1 MVAPAKMRKCSALAS
16 HPPAT
21 SYIHCMREK
30 GGNEHVTNE
39 VFGIASFRSRQQV
52 LKFEGALRR
61 AGVRVEVITTPRDVA
76 VGCGLSIRF
85 ELADQARVMETYRQL
100 HPSNLIGFYR
110 VERME
115 GQRTLT
121 RPLIS

>member
-1 MVAPAKMRKCSALAS
+1 MWQ
-16 HPPAT
+16 
-21 SYIHCMREK
+21 E
-30 GGNEHVTNE
+30 GGYERMQNE

-85 ELADQARVMETYRQL
+85 ELQDQARVMEVYHQL
-100 HPSNLIGFYR
+100 RPSNLIGFYR
-110 VERME
+110 VERTD
-115 GQRTLT
+115 GQRTVT
-121 RPLIS
+121 RPLTN

>member
-1 MVAPAKMRKCSALAS
+1 M
-16 HPPAT
+16 H
-21 SYIHCMREK
+21 
-30 GGNEHVTNE
+30 NE

-85 ELADQARVMETYRQL
+85 ELTDQARVMETYHQL
-100 HPSNLIGFYR
+100 RPSNLIGFYR
-110 VERME
+110 VERTE
-115 GQRTLT
+115 GQRTVT
-121 RPLIS
+121 RPLG

>member
-1 MVAPAKMRKCSALAS
+1 MCG
-16 HPPAT
+16 
-21 SYIHCMREK
+21 K
-30 GGNEHVTNE
+30 GGNERMHNE
-39 VFGIASFRSRQQV
+39 VFAIASFRSRQQV

-85 ELADQARVMETYRQL
+85 ELSDQARVMEVYRQL

-115 GQRTLT
+115 GKRTAT
-121 RPLIS
+121 RPLG

>member
-1 MVAPAKMRKCSALAS
+1 MQ
-16 HPPAT
+16 
-21 SYIHCMREK
+21 
-30 GGNEHVTNE
+30 NE

-85 ELADQARVMETYRQL
+85 ELAEQGRVMEVYRQL
-100 HPSNLIGFYR
+100 RPSNLIGFYR

-115 GQRTLT
+115 GQRTSIH
-121 RPLIS
+121 PMK

>member
-1 MVAPAKMRKCSALAS
+1 MQQ
-16 HPPAT
+16 
-21 SYIHCMREK
+21 
-30 GGNEHVTNE
+30 E

-61 AGVRVEVITTPRDVA
+61 AGVRVSVITTPRDVS

-85 ELADQARVMETYRQL
+85 ELGDAHRVMEVYEQL

-110 VERME
+110 VER
-115 GQRTLT
+115 GKRSADRDQAAVTRLT
-121 RPLIS
+121 DGSGRDRLAGSRFFCVACNFRGAWCF